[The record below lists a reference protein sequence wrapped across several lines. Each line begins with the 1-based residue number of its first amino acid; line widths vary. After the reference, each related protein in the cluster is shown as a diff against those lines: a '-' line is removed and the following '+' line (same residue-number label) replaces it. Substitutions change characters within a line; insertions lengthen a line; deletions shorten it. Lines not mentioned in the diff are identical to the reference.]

1 MKEEVTSPR
10 RQFLKNTSIAAL
22 ALSIFPLGNKVM
34 SNPLKNDECNKST
47 LDYYGEGP
55 FYTENPPEIIDGQLA
70 SEYEEGTRM
79 IISGRVS
86 NLDCT
91 EFIAGT
97 IIDIWHAD
105 DAGNYD
111 NSGYNLRGKTISN
124 SQGFFMFETVHPG
137 KYLNGSTYRPSHIH
151 LKITPPGFDTL
162 ITQIYFAGD
171 PYIDGDAA
179 ASITEGQYD
188 ATHRI
193 IELTT
198 NSLGE
203 EEGIWDIVIDGN
215 GTVGQNEIHLNKG
228 MIYKC
233 SPNPFKSQLN
243 IDYGVFKNSKV
254 SLLVF
259 DMNGQKV
266 ADLEERQL
274 NTGKYSAIWNPNS
287 SLPKTYYFI
296 VLKINDM
303 QVHYKKVL
311 LLK

>member
-1 MKEEVTSPR
+1 MKEEITNPR

-22 ALSIFPLGNKVM
+22 ALSILPLSSKAL
-34 SNPLKNDECNKST
+34 SNPVSYDECNIST

-70 SEYEEGTRM
+70 GENEAGTRM

-91 EFIAGT
+91 EFIPGT
-97 IIDIWHAD
+97 IIDVWHAD

-111 NSGYNLRGKTISN
+111 NSGYNLRGKTTSN
-124 SQGFFMFETVHPG
+124 SQGFFTFETVHPG
-137 KYLNGSTYRPSHIH
+137 KYKNGSTYRPSHIH

-162 ITQIYFAGD
+162 ITQLYFAGD

-179 ASITEGQYD
+179 ASITEGQFD

-198 NSLGE
+198 NSIGV
-203 EEGIWDIVIDGN
+203 EEGIWDIVIDGD
-215 GTVGQNEIHLNKG
+215 GTVGLNEIHLNKG

-233 SPNPFKSQLN
+233 SPNPFRNQVN

-259 DMNGQKV
+259 NINGQKV
-266 ADLEERQL
+266 ADLEERKL
-274 NTGKYSAIWNPNS
+274 STGKYSAQWNPNS
-287 SLPKTYYFI
+287 SLPKGYYFI

-303 QVHYKKVL
+303 QVHYQKVL